1 MRLIN
6 QELKRIFRP
15 WVFISLI
22 LIGCVYYGASSLSLD
37 ARELSGAQSHATMD
51 ILTEWTENYGTTLED
66 SEIQQIKESY
76 LPALIQEADTVIAQN
91 PTAKKYNLQNFEDF
105 MAWQQIQLNSETDS
119 DDSVYQDYRSIKD
132 TLYGADEGLGWKI
145 QESKRMLEISEIFQ
159 HYADD
164 HGVFWAEENEGLYT
178 QQKIARTV
186 NSTFGTEEL
195 WRGMMPNE
203 LTQATTLF
211 FSDLVKWLIMSSLI
225 LTIPFIVQDKL
236 HKMIS
241 QQWASRTGRKSLYT
255 KLCAIFGATLLWS
268 ILNFTILGGN
278 FILRNGAF
286 PFFHS
291 PMISFLGLDISAWV
305 NWSYLAWFMFSA
317 GVALLAAIATV
328 AMGYVCAQ
336 YSKNH
341 ISLLFK
347 LIPLAIVSCVVTA
360 KIEEQIL
367 YFSNPLS
374 KLTGIPFI
382 ELVAVV
388 LLLIVG
394 GTMTMLVIQRLIKH
408 DMRS

>member
-1 MRLIN
+1 MKLIN

-22 LIGCVYYGASSLSLD
+22 LIGCVYYGASALSLN
-37 ARELSGAQSHATMD
+37 ARDLSGAQSHATMD
-51 ILTEWTENYGTTLED
+51 ILTEWTENFGTTLED
-66 SEIQQIKESY
+66 SEIQQIQEAY
-76 LPALIQEADTVIAQN
+76 LPALIQEADAVIAQN
-91 PTAKKYNLQNFEDF
+91 PTAQKYNLQNFEDF

-132 TLYGADEGLGWKI
+132 TLYGADKDLGWKI

-159 HYADD
+159 HYAEDY
-164 HGVFWAEENEGLYT
+164 GVLWAEENEGLYT
-178 QQKIARTV
+178 QREIARTV
-186 NSTFGTEEL
+186 NSTFSTEEL

-211 FSDLVKWLIMSSLI
+211 FSDLVKWLVMSSLM

-236 HKMIS
+236 LKMTS

-255 KLCAIFGATLLWS
+255 KLCAVFCATFLWS
-268 ILNFTILGGN
+268 ILNLAILGGS
-278 FILRNGAF
+278 FILRNGAI

-291 PMISFLGLDISAWV
+291 PMISFLGLDVSAWV
-305 NWSYLAWFMFSA
+305 NWSYLVWFAFSA
-317 GVALLAAIATV
+317 GVALIAVIATV
-328 AMGYVCAQ
+328 AIGYVCAQ
-336 YSKNH
+336 YSGNY

-347 LIPLAIVSCVVTA
+347 LIPLGVASCMVTA

-367 YFSNPLS
+367 YFSNPIS
-374 KLTGIPFI
+374 KLTGMPGT
-382 ELVAVV
+382 ELVAAV

-394 GTMTMLVIQRLIKH
+394 GTMAMLVIQRLIKQ
-408 DMRS
+408 DLRS